1 MLYIPERK
9 QIKKSFTHFRRNF
22 AISLAINGCSY
33 HASFVLEINGYSYHA
48 SFVLEINGCS
58 YHASFVLKL
67 WFNGVNVKVTEE
79 LRTYNALIKQDE

>member
-22 AISLAINGCSY
+22 AISHAINGC
-33 HASFVLEINGYSYHA
+33 SYHA